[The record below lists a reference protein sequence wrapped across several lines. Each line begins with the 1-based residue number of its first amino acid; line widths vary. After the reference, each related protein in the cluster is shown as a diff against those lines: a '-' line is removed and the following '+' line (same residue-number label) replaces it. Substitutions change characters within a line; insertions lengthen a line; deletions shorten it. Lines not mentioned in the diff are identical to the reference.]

1 MCDPDKNNGQPEF
14 KQPHRPQ
21 SNKPIKDLW
30 DKLDVLAKISLP
42 LVMGMLGFLFNY
54 NVSKK
59 QETENNIKLYTQ
71 LLSDKET
78 AENTLRKDM
87 FSKILESFI
96 GDQSKSQAGID
107 KIKEMRL
114 SLELLSRNFH
124 ESLDMKPLFRHL
136 LMEII
141 GQSLELRR
149 AKKQLNEALAANTG
163 DVNKLRAAVKQA
175 QVALANFYRQQG
187 ADIPLP
193 AGQHS
198 ATERDEAVQ
207 GDDSVL
213 QGHSSA
219 GSSQLKLPTE
229 VRNLREA
236 AARENERINSEL
248 SRYDTELR
256 ELMSIA
262 RRVSRKQR
270 EVLEDVAQTIKM
282 PLSNQDQALK
292 LINTKYKPTERL
304 PRIETTNRDAG
315 CIIKEQRLAFRD
327 SSGNEIKGSARHFK
341 IRVRYAYPKWHQIHV
356 EVESWKCLENCS
368 TKNCVQCGKESA
380 KETTAFWLDQFDF
393 PLVDNTFIDNEH
405 RYSVVLE
412 ELEVNQAE
420 EIENATITLLYY
432 PASYAGLKEKSFY
445 NNQLLNNL
453 LKWNMFRKD

>member
-1 MCDPDKNNGQPEF
+1 MCDPDKNNDQPEL
-14 KQPHRPQ
+14 KQPQRPP
-21 SNKPIKDLW
+21 SNRPVKDLW

-54 NVSKK
+54 SVSKK

-96 GDQSKSQAGID
+96 GDKSKNQGGID

-141 GQSLELRR
+141 AQSVELRR
-149 AKKQLNEALAANTG
+149 AKKQLNEALASDSGNG
-163 DVNKLRAAVKQA
+163 DRLRSAVAVAQA
-175 QVALANFYRQQG
+175 ALANYYRQQG
-187 ADIPLP
+187 ANKP
-193 AGQHS
+193 AGGQT
-198 ATERDEAVQ
+198 AIMVNETI
-207 GDDSVL
+207 
-213 QGHSSA
+213 
-219 GSSQLKLPTE
+219 T
-229 VRNLREA
+229 RELA
-236 AARENERINSEL
+236 
-248 SRYDTELR
+248 RYDTELR

-270 EVLEDVAQTIKM
+270 EVLEDVAQTIKI
-282 PLSNQDQALK
+282 PLSKQDQALK
-292 LINTKYKPTERL
+292 LLNTSFKPTERL
-304 PRIETTNRDAG
+304 PRPEAANRDAA
-315 CIIKEQRLAFRD
+315 CIIKEQRLAFKD
-327 SSGNEIKGSARHFK
+327 SSGNEIQGSARHFK
-341 IRVRYAYPKWHQIHV
+341 IRIRYAYPKWRQIHV
-356 EVESWKCLENCS
+356 EVESWGCRESGVTRDCTRCS
-368 TKNCVQCGKESA
+368 NESA

-412 ELEVNQAE
+412 EFEVGQAE